1 VEGIPWF
8 TPVTRDPVLEKRKA
22 DLLWAYENYFLAEIE
37 RVMAGEPSLT
47 TSQAT
52 EKIAK
57 QWDELDED
65 EKLEFLSKADSKEE
79 DDDDEDDD
87 EEHKEEQDPTLQQK
101 EAAADETL
109 HSMQKNIAR

>member
-1 VEGIPWF
+1 MEGIPWF
-8 TPVTRDPVLEKRKA
+8 TPVPRDPALEKRKA

-37 RVMAGEPSLT
+37 RVMASDPGLT

-109 HSMQKNIAR
+109 HSMQKDITR